1 MKKTLVIIFLTSIII
16 FGLAIISIPIIDEN
30 TRIDARRN
38 AGMVPLTSE
47 LYYNEETLVVYRE
60 YSVRNLKT
68 GLTVFY
74 SPLIGETGNYYRYI
88 NGIIEELEYL
98 PYE

>member
-1 MKKTLVIIFLTSIII
+1 MKKTLAIIFLISIII
-16 FGLAIISIPIIDEN
+16 FSIAVIGITIIDDN

-47 LYYNEETLVVYRE
+47 LYYNEETLVIYRE

-88 NGIIEELEYL
+88 NGIIEELEHL
-98 PYE
+98 LYE

>member
-1 MKKTLVIIFLTSIII
+1 MKKTLAIIFLTSIII
-16 FGLAIISIPIIDEN
+16 FSITVIGITIIDDN

>member
-1 MKKTLVIIFLTSIII
+1 MKNKLIVILLVVVIIISTITV
-16 FGLAIISIPIIDEN
+16 AIIDDN

-38 AGMVPLTSE
+38 AGMLPLTSE
-47 LYYNEETLVVYRE
+47 LYYNKETLVVYRE
-60 YSVRNLKT
+60 YAVKNSKM
-68 GLTVFY
+68 GLVVFY

-88 NGIIEELEYL
+88 DGVIEELEYL

>member
-1 MKKTLVIIFLTSIII
+1 MKKTLAIIFLTSIII
-16 FGLAIISIPIIDEN
+16 FSITVIGITIIDDN

-47 LYYNEETLVVYRE
+47 LYYNEETLVIYCE

-88 NGIIEELEYL
+88 NGIIEELEHL

>member
-1 MKKTLVIIFLTSIII
+1 MKNKLIAILLVVIII
-16 FGLAIISIPIIDEN
+16 FGLTTIGIAIIDEN
-30 TRIDARRN
+30 TRINTRRN

-60 YSVRNLKT
+60 YAVKNSKM
-68 GLTVFY
+68 GLVVFY
-74 SPLIGETGNYYRYI
+74 SPLIGETGNYYRYVD
-88 NGIIEELEYL
+88 GVIEELECL

>member
-1 MKKTLVIIFLTSIII
+1 MKKTLVIILFTLVII
-16 FGLAIISIPIIDEN
+16 FSVAIIGIAITDEN

-38 AGMVPLTSE
+38 TGMVPLASE
-47 LYYNEETLVVYRE
+47 LYYNEKTLVIYRE

-74 SPLIGETGNYYRYI
+74 SPLIGETGNHYRYI
-88 NGIIEELEYL
+88 NGVIEELEHL

>member
-1 MKKTLVIIFLTSIII
+1 MKKTLIIILFTLVIILSIATISI
-16 FGLAIISIPIIDEN
+16 AIIEDI
-30 TRIDARRN
+30 TRVDARRN
-38 AGMVPLTSE
+38 AGMLPLASE

-74 SPLIGETGNYYRYI
+74 SPLIGETGNYYRYVD
-88 NGIIEELEYL
+88 GVIEELECL

>member
-1 MKKTLVIIFLTSIII
+1 MKKTLIIILFTLVIILSIATISI
-16 FGLAIISIPIIDEN
+16 AIIEDI
-30 TRIDARRN
+30 TRVDARRN
-38 AGMVPLTSE
+38 AGMLPLASE
-47 LYYNEETLVVYRE
+47 LYYNEETLVVYLE

-74 SPLIGETGNYYRYI
+74 SPLIGETGNYYRYVD
-88 NGIIEELEYL
+88 GVIEELECL